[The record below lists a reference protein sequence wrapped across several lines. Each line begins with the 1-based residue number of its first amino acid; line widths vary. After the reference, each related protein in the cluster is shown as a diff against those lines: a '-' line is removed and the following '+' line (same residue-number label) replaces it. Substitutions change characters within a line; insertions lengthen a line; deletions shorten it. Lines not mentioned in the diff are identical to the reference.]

1 MQIFGHRGAHGEAP
15 ENTLTAFQFL
25 RDQGI
30 HCVEFDVRLDKGGEP
45 IVIHDESLSR
55 TTNGQG
61 LVSEHHA
68 TVLGALDAR
77 KHWKSTFSQRDG
89 IPRLETVLKAWPD
102 IESVQIE
109 VKEMPQD
116 QCHIAA
122 RRIVEICQ
130 HLKLQQR
137 ATITSLHIPFLQ
149 HLKSSRYDQP
159 TGLVVQHKLQ
169 NPVQQAIELGCSYLC
184 LRWDVCNP
192 STVKKAHEAGLHV
205 SVWVVNDQEHLK
217 TLNTWGVD
225 SIITDYPSRLVKPY

>member
-30 HCVEFDVRLDKGGEP
+30 HCVELDVRLDKDGEP

-61 LVSEHHA
+61 LVSEHDA
-68 TVLGALDAR
+68 TALSTLDAR
-77 KHWKSTFSQRDG
+77 HHWESTFLEMDG
-89 IPRLETVLKAWPD
+89 IPHLETVLKAWPD
-102 IESVQIE
+102 LESVQIE
-109 VKEMPQD
+109 VKEMPLN
-116 QCHIAA
+116 QCHTAA

-137 ATITSLHIPFLQ
+137 ATITSLHMPLLQ
-149 HLKSSRYDQP
+149 NLKNSQYEQP
-159 TGLVVQHKLQ
+159 TGLVVKHKHQ

-184 LRWDVCNP
+184 LRWDVCSP
-192 STVKKAHEAGLHV
+192 STVQKAHAAGLHV
-205 SVWVVNDQEHLK
+205 SAWVINDQEHLK